1 MRTIKEILAS
11 GEQIDKYNILLK
23 DGTHVE
29 GFLVQERID
38 KEHDNEG
45 YNVYDMRTTQ
55 ETIEVNGKE
64 YDVELLYGSLEP
76 NVMVD
81 WADSIATKQT
91 IDFGEDGFKYIN
103 NDDIIE
109 WEREKIE
116 NGEYDDDKDEQL

>member
-45 YNVYDMRTTQ
+45 YNVYDMRTIY

-64 YDVELLYGSLEP
+64 YDVELFYGSLEP

-109 WEREKIE
+109 WEREKIK
-116 NGEYDDDKDEQL
+116 NGEYDDDEDE

>member
-38 KEHDNEG
+38 KEHDNES
-45 YNVYDMRTTQ
+45 YNVYDMRTTY
-55 ETIEVNGKE
+55 ETIEVNGKK
-64 YDVELLYGSLEP
+64 YDVELFYGSLEP

-116 NGEYDDDKDEQL
+116 NGEYDDDKDE

>member
-45 YNVYDMRTTQ
+45 YNVYDMRTTH

-64 YDVELLYGSLEP
+64 YDVELFYGSLEP

-116 NGEYDDDKDEQL
+116 NGEYDDDEDE

>member
-38 KEHDNEG
+38 KEHDNKG
-45 YNVYDMRTTQ
+45 YNVYDMRTTY
-55 ETIEVNGKE
+55 ETIEVNGKK
-64 YDVELLYGSLEP
+64 YDVELFYGSLEP

-109 WEREKIE
+109 LEREKIE
-116 NGEYDDDKDEQL
+116 NGEYDDDKDE

>member
-38 KEHDNEG
+38 KENDNEG
-45 YNVYDMRTTQ
+45 YNVYDMRTTY
-55 ETIEVNGKE
+55 ETIEVNGKK
-64 YDVELLYGSLEP
+64 YDVELFYGSLEP

-116 NGEYDDDKDEQL
+116 NGEYSNK

>member
-23 DGTHVE
+23 DGTHVD

-38 KEHDNEG
+38 NEHDNEG
-45 YNVYDMRTTQ
+45 YNVYDMRTTY
-55 ETIEVNGKE
+55 ETIEVNGKK
-64 YDVELLYGSLEP
+64 YDVELFYGSLEP

-116 NGEYDDDKDEQL
+116 NGEYSNK

>member
-23 DGTHVE
+23 DGTHIE

-45 YNVYDMRTTQ
+45 YNVYDMRTTYA
-55 ETIEVNGKE
+55 TIEVNGKK
-64 YDVELLYGSLEP
+64 YDVELFYGSLEP

-116 NGEYDDDKDEQL
+116 NGEYDDDKDE

>member
-11 GEQIDKYNILLK
+11 GEQIGKYNILLK

-45 YNVYDMRTTQ
+45 YNVYDMRTTH
-55 ETIEVNGKE
+55 ETIKVNGKK
-64 YDVELLYGSLEP
+64 YDVELFYGSLEP

-116 NGEYDDDKDEQL
+116 NGEYDDDKDE

>member
-45 YNVYDMRTTQ
+45 YNVYDMRTAY

-116 NGEYDDDKDEQL
+116 NGEYDDNEDE

>member
-45 YNVYDMRTTQ
+45 YNVYDMRTTY

-76 NVMVD
+76 NVMAD
-81 WADSIATKQT
+81 WADSIAKKQT
-91 IDFGEDGFKYIN
+91 IDFGETKCLDID
-103 NDDIIE
+103 NDDVIKREIE
-109 WEREKIE
+109 CIKR
-116 NGEYDDDKDEQL
+116 GEYNDD

>member
-45 YNVYDMRTTQ
+45 YNVYDMRTTH

-64 YDVELLYGSLEP
+64 YDVELFYGSLEP

-103 NDDIIE
+103 NDDIIG

-116 NGEYDDDKDEQL
+116 NGEYDDDKDE

>member
-38 KEHDNEG
+38 KEHYNAG
-45 YNVYDMRTTQ
+45 YNVYDMRTTY

-103 NDDIIE
+103 NDDVIE

-116 NGEYDDDKDEQL
+116 KGEYDDDKDE

>member
-45 YNVYDMRTTQ
+45 YNVYDMRTTYK
-55 ETIEVNGKE
+55 TIEVNGKE

-116 NGEYDDDKDEQL
+116 NGEYSNE

>member
-45 YNVYDMRTTQ
+45 YNVYDMRITY
-55 ETIEVNGKE
+55 ETIEVNGKK
-64 YDVELLYGSLEP
+64 YDVELFYGSLEP

-116 NGEYDDDKDEQL
+116 NGEYSNK

>member
-29 GFLVQERID
+29 GFLVKERID
-38 KEHDNEG
+38 KEHYNEG
-45 YNVYDMRTTQ
+45 YNVYDMRTTY

-116 NGEYDDDKDEQL
+116 NGEYDDNEDE

>member
-45 YNVYDMRTTQ
+45 YNVYDMRTTYK
-55 ETIEVNGKE
+55 TIEVNGKE

-116 NGEYDDDKDEQL
+116 NGEYDDDKDE

>member
-38 KEHDNEG
+38 KEHNNEG
-45 YNVYDMRTTQ
+45 YNIYDMRTTH
-55 ETIEVNGKE
+55 EIIEVNGKE
-64 YDVELLYGSLEP
+64 YDVELFYGSLEP

-109 WEREKIE
+109 LEREKIE
-116 NGEYDDDKDEQL
+116 NGEYDDNEDE

>member
-11 GEQIDKYNILLK
+11 GEQIDKYSILLK

-38 KEHDNEG
+38 KEHDNED
-45 YNVYDMRTTQ
+45 YNVYDMRTTY

-64 YDVELLYGSLEP
+64 YDVELFYGSLEP

-116 NGEYDDDKDEQL
+116 NGEYDDDEDE

>member
-11 GEQIDKYNILLK
+11 GEQIDKYSILLK

-38 KEHDNEG
+38 KEHGNEG
-45 YNVYDMRTTQ
+45 YNVYDMRTTY

-64 YDVELLYGSLEP
+64 YDVELFYGSLEP

-91 IDFGEDGFKYIN
+91 IDFGEDGFKDIN

-116 NGEYDDDKDEQL
+116 NGEYSNE

>member
-38 KEHDNEG
+38 KEHGNEG
-45 YNVYDMRTTQ
+45 YNVYDMRTTY

-64 YDVELLYGSLEP
+64 YDVELFYGSLEP

-116 NGEYDDDKDEQL
+116 NGEYSTK

>member
-38 KEHDNEG
+38 KEHDNKG
-45 YNVYDMRTTQ
+45 YNVYDMRTTY

-64 YDVELLYGSLEP
+64 YDVELFYGSLEP

-116 NGEYDDDKDEQL
+116 NGEYDDDKDE

>member
-29 GFLVQERID
+29 GFLVHERID

-45 YNVYDMRTTQ
+45 YNAYDMRTTY
-55 ETIEVNGKE
+55 ETIEVNGKK
-64 YDVELLYGSLEP
+64 YDVELFYGSLEP

-109 WEREKIE
+109 LEREKIE
-116 NGEYDDDKDEQL
+116 NGEYDDDKYE

>member
-45 YNVYDMRTTQ
+45 YNVYDMRATY
-55 ETIEVNGKE
+55 ETIEVNGKK
-64 YDVELLYGSLEP
+64 YDVELFYGSLEP

-116 NGEYDDDKDEQL
+116 NGEYDDNKDE

>member
-38 KEHDNEG
+38 KEHGNEG
-45 YNVYDMRTTQ
+45 YNVYDMRTTY
-55 ETIEVNGKE
+55 EAIEVNGKE

-116 NGEYDDDKDEQL
+116 NGEYDDNKDE

>member
-45 YNVYDMRTTQ
+45 YNVYDMRTTY
-55 ETIEVNGKE
+55 ETVEVNGKE

-81 WADSIATKQT
+81 WADSIATRQT
-91 IDFGEDGFKYIN
+91 IDFSETKCLDID
-103 NDDIIE
+103 NDDVIKREIE
-109 WEREKIE
+109 CIKR
-116 NGEYDDDKDEQL
+116 GEYNDD

>member
-45 YNVYDMRTTQ
+45 YNVYDMRTTY
-55 ETIEVNGKE
+55 ETIEVNGKK
-64 YDVELLYGSLEP
+64 YDVESFYGSLEP

-116 NGEYDDDKDEQL
+116 NGEYDDNEDE

>member
-45 YNVYDMRTTQ
+45 YNVYDMRTTY

-81 WADSIATKQT
+81 WADSIATRQT
-91 IDFGEDGFKYIN
+91 IDFSETKCLDID
-103 NDDIIE
+103 NDDVIKREIE
-109 WEREKIE
+109 CIKR
-116 NGEYDDDKDEQL
+116 GEYNDD

>member
-45 YNVYDMRTTQ
+45 YNVYDMRTTY

-64 YDVELLYGSLEP
+64 YGVELFYGSLEP

-116 NGEYDDDKDEQL
+116 NGEYDDDKDE